1 MLTTDSDG
9 ELLERLALGD
19 DAAFECLFMRH
30 HGPVYRVVYG
40 LVDRRD
46 MAEDVTQETFLELY
60 RQPPILREDA
70 TLQAW
75 LCRVALNRCR
85 NLLRGERRSQEREG
99 RVFAEPSLGEYDP
112 EALLLKSEE
121 QARVRDALAQLTERQ
136 RTILLLRHAGLS
148 YAEVAQLAVVA
159 AGSVGTMLLRA
170 ERAFMEIY
178 KRSGQD
184 ADPPSPKGARK

>member
-1 MLTTDSDG
+1 MQTTETDG
-9 ELLERLALGD
+9 QLLNRLALGD

-46 MAEDVTQETFLELY
+46 LAEDMTQETFLELY
-60 RQPPILREDA
+60 RQPPSLREDT
-70 TLQAW
+70 TLRAW
-75 LCRVALNRCR
+75 LCRVALNKSR
-85 NLLRGERRSQEREG
+85 NSLRGERRAQERER
-99 RVFAEPSLGEYDP
+99 RVFADPTGQEYDP
-112 EALLLKSEE
+112 EVLLLKSEE

-148 YAEVAQLAVVA
+148 YAEVGAMAEVA

-170 ERAFMEIY
+170 ERAFMEVY
-178 KRSGQD
+178 KRGGHD
-184 ADPPSPKGARK
+184 ADPYPLEEVRE